1 MIARYTRPAM
11 GRVWSEARRLER
23 WLDVE
28 LAVTAAREKRGAVPV
43 GTAARLRERARIDP
57 ERMAVIEAEV
67 GHDVI
72 AFLSML
78 AESLGDDARHVHVGL
93 TSSDV
98 VDSALALQIV
108 EAGHQLEA
116 GLSALRAATRMLAER
131 HRHTP
136 MAGRTHG
143 VHAEPITFGLK
154 CLVWS
159 EELTRGGARL
169 AAALDDCAVGKLSG
183 AVGTLAH
190 LEPAIEVEALAAL
203 GLQPEPVA
211 NQVVQ
216 RDRHAALMGAIAVLG
231 GTLEKIALEIRHLQR
246 SEVGEVEEPFRERQ
260 KGSSAMPH
268 KRNPIRCERV
278 CGLARLLRGYAL
290 VAGENQALWHERDIS
305 HSSAERVILPDGFA
319 VADFMLA
326 ELAAVLE
333 GLRVHPERMRNNLN
347 AGGGVMFSQRVLLAL
362 TAAGLARDEAYG
374 IVQAHALA
382 ALDEGGSFRARL
394 EADRRV
400 TAVLDAAALAA
411 CFDLAAS
418 LRNVDALFA
427 RAGAPVAAPE
437 LERART

>member
-11 GRVWSEARRLER
+11 GRVWSETRRLEL
-23 WLDVE
+23 WLEVE
-28 LAVTAAREKRGAVPV
+28 LGVTAVREKRGTVPA
-43 GTAARLRERARIDP
+43 GTTSRLREHARIDA
-57 ERMAVIEAEV
+57 ERMAAIEAEV

-78 AESLGDDARHVHVGL
+78 AESTGDDARHVHAGL

-98 VDSALALQIV
+98 VDSALALQIL
-108 EAGHQLEA
+108 EAGRILEA
-116 GLSALRAATRMLAER
+116 GLSALRSAAHTLAER

-143 VHAEPITFGLK
+143 IHAEPITFGLK

-183 AVGTLAH
+183 AVGTFAH

-203 GLQPEPVA
+203 GLAPEPVA

-216 RDRHAALMGAIAVLG
+216 RDRHAALLGAIAVLG

-246 SEVGEVEEPFRERQ
+246 SEVGEVEEPFRARQ

-278 CGLARLLRGYAL
+278 CGLARLLRGYAT
-290 VAGENQALWHERDIS
+290 VGFENQALWHERDIS
-305 HSSAERVILPDGFA
+305 HSSAERVVLPDGFL

-326 ELAAVLE
+326 ELTAVLE
-333 GLRVHPERMRNNLN
+333 GLKVHPDRMRANLSSH
-347 AGGGVMFSQRVLLAL
+347 GGVMFSQQVLLAL

-400 TAVLDAAALAA
+400 TSALDAATLAA
-411 CFDLAAS
+411 CFDLEAT
-418 LRNVDALFA
+418 LRNVDAIYA
-427 RAGAPVAAPE
+427 RAGGAV
-437 LERART
+437 LEGARA

>member
-11 GRVWSEARRLER
+11 GRVWSDARRLER
-23 WLDVE
+23 WLEVE
-28 LAVTAAREKRGAVPV
+28 LAVTAAREKRGAVPA
-43 GTAARLRERARIDP
+43 GTTARLRERARIDA
-57 ERMAVIEAEV
+57 ERMAAIEAEV

-78 AESLGDDARHVHVGL
+78 AESVGDDARHVHVGL

-108 EAGHQLEA
+108 EAGRLLEA
-116 GLSALRAATRMLAER
+116 GLSALRAAARALAER

-154 CLVWS
+154 CLIWS

-183 AVGTLAH
+183 AVGTLVH
-190 LEPAIEVEALAAL
+190 LEPVIEVEALAGL
-203 GLQPEPVA
+203 GLRPEPVA

-246 SEVGEVEEPFRERQ
+246 TEVGEVEEPFRERQ

-305 HSSAERVILPDGFA
+305 HSSAERVILPDGFV

-326 ELAAVLE
+326 ELTAVLE
-333 GLRVHPERMRNNLN
+333 GLKVHPGRMRRNLEN
-347 AGGGVMFSQRVLLAL
+347 GGGVMFSQRVLLAL
-362 TAAGLARDEAYG
+362 TAAGLARDEAYA
-374 IVQAHALA
+374 IVQAHALT

-394 EADRRV
+394 EADPRV
-400 TAVLDAAALAA
+400 TDVLDKAALAS
-411 CFDLAAS
+411 CFDLEAT

-427 RAGAPVAAPE
+427 RAGAPAPE
-437 LERART
+437 LERARA